1 MDALK
6 KRSQAERLLIA
17 FTLIDSIWWEM
28 QNGKID
34 SDLLQLAVDTQVDI
48 NRIVWL
54 LNKQTSGR

>member
-6 KRSQAERLLIA
+6 KRSQADRLSIA
-17 FTLIDSIWWEM
+17 FILIDSIWWEM